1 MGDAST
7 SGGAALPPDTMLRL
21 AKELRQLRKAPPPGI
36 AVRSPRPRASPP
48 GGGGR
53 AQPETGRDPLS

>member
-1 MGDAST
+1 MDGAST

-36 AVRSPRPRASPP
+36 AVRPPAPPRPAP
-48 GGGGR
+48 GGDE
-53 AQPETGRDPLS
+53 PELV